1 MITCLVCS
9 RSSQVLNVSN
19 SCNLCVDCM
28 VRTLE
33 YYFCDK
39 TIDFVTRTLE
49 IQKEQKRINYL
60 SDVLDRDMK
69 KYIES
74 FTPEDVVENQG

>member
-1 MITCLVCS
+1 MITCLKCS
-9 RSSQVLNVSN
+9 GSSQVLTVSS
-19 SCNLCVDCM
+19 SCNLCVGCM
-28 VRTLE
+28 VHTLE

-60 SDVLDRDMK
+60 NDVLDRDMK

-74 FTPEDVVENQG
+74 FNENVPENQG

>member
-1 MITCLVCS
+1 
-9 RSSQVLNVSN
+9 
-19 SCNLCVDCM
+19 M

-60 SDVLDRDMK
+60 NDVLDRDMK

-74 FTPEDVVENQG
+74 FNENMPENQG

>member
-1 MITCLVCS
+1 MITCLECS

-19 SCNLCVDCM
+19 SINLCVDCM

-60 SDVLDRDMK
+60 NDVLDRDMK

-74 FTPEDVVENQG
+74 FNENMPENQG